1 MALPGEAG
9 IAFPEEYQ
17 TKVPEKV
24 RRQEARL
31 ARAGSLPGELLSGI
45 TPRFL
50 LHEDD
55 RLYFDYGAVRLGRKP
70 APIQEATGEV
80 AGDGAKLV
88 CVGLG
93 WLPGWQFGVNE
104 AGLPDIVPINIPGGG
119 GGGAPKTATTTTTTR
134 TAKTG
139 VLGLLFKLELPGPRG
154 PTPSRR
160 GGGGGGL
167 SAAFGAKRPP
177 VEADDL
183 PRAGPR
189 DWAAAVPFHAKLKTL
204 RQVGVHIHVL
214 DGGVGHRYGRD
225 GAVVPFRTPDWT
237 VRALVHVDPER
248 PPVRAPKTKTKK
260 SKAASGPEGAAGG
273 VGLQASRRLQGEW
286 VADELQRWIR
296 EAKLP
301 PEYVEETLRK
311 WIADER
317 ESHVGNGGLLKF
329 FGFKQ

>member
-24 RRQEARL
+24 RRQETRL
-31 ARAGSLPGELLSGI
+31 AKTGSLPGELLSI
-45 TPRFL
+45 TPKFL

-70 APIQEATGEV
+70 APIEEATGEV

-104 AGLPDIVPINIPGGG
+104 AGLPDIVPIA
-119 GGGAPKTATTTTTTR
+119 GGAGAGAGGLVVPPSSAAAAAR
-134 TAKTG
+134 SKTG
-139 VLGLLFKLELPGPRG
+139 VLGLLFKLALPGP
-154 PTPSRR
+154 TPKRS
-160 GGGGGGL
+160 GGGL
-167 SAAFGAKRPP
+167 GGPFAKKAP
-177 VEADDL
+177 VQADDL

-189 DWAAAVPFHAKLKTL
+189 DWAAAVPFHTKLKVM
-204 RQVGVHIHVL
+204 RQVGVYIHVF
-214 DGGVGHRYGRD
+214 DGGVGNKYQRD
-225 GAVVPFRTPDWT
+225 GTVVPFRTPDWP
-237 VRALVHVDPER
+237 VKALVHVDPER
-248 PPVRAPKTKTKK
+248 PPVRVPKEKKTPAK
-260 SKAASGPEGAAGG
+260 GAGG
-273 VGLQASRRLQGEW
+273 LQGPAANRRLQGEW
-286 VADELQRWIR
+286 VADELQRWIK

-301 PEYVEETLRK
+301 PEYVEETLKK

-317 ESHVGNGGLLKF
+317 EMHVGNGGLLKF